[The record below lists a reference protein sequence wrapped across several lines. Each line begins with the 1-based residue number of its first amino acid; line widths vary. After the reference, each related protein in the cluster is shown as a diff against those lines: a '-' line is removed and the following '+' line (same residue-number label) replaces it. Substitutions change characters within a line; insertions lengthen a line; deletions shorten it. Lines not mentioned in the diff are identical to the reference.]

1 MQAGER
7 RTAYRVPAGLE
18 AAIRGFAEA
27 MNMRVVAY
35 ASLGEQRAY
44 CVLRAAHGTKSEE
57 TLYFASLTGG
67 ALRVEPVPEIADCP
81 HLRRD
86 LIALV
91 KRANEPLETTVR

>member
-57 TLYFASLTGG
+57 TSTSPRSRAARCVSS
-67 ALRVEPVPEIADCP
+67 RC
-81 HLRRD
+81 RRSPT
-86 LIALV
+86 A
-91 KRANEPLETTVR
+91 RTCGRTSSPS